1 VLLVEDETP
10 LRRVAERLLQRAGFA
25 VQAADCAEV
34 ALELIEASGGARPP
48 AALVSD
54 VAMPGMDGLALAR
67 GLRARWPGLPVL
79 LLSGYAEAMLDRDLA
94 AEGIAFL
101 AKPFA
106 PSELPERVAD
116 LLATGERSSAERSR
130 VS

>member
-1 VLLVEDETP
+1 
-10 LRRVAERLLQRAGFA
+10 
-25 VQAADCAEV
+25 VQAADCAEA
-34 ALELIEASGGARPP
+34 ALELVEACPAPAAPP

-67 GLRARWPGLPVL
+67 RLRARWPGLPVL
-79 LLSGYAEAMLDRDLA
+79 LLSGYAEAMLDHDLA
-94 AEGIAFL
+94 AEGIGFL

-106 PSELPERVAD
+106 PSELPERLAA
-116 LLATGERSSAERSR
+116 LLATGGGGKGGTGR